1 MIRPGLTDLFK
12 GLLPPLAAA
21 AWLLAAPASH
31 AMTTDFSTWLADLRQ
46 EALTRG
52 ISATTLDAAL
62 CGTEPIQKVI
72 DLDQRQPEFVDT
84 FWNYLDRRV
93 NARRIEAGQQLLLE
107 HAALLEKLEH
117 QFGVPATIL
126 VAFWGLETNFGSYL
140 GDYPIPGALATLAYE
155 GRRGAFFRRELLEA
169 LAILEAGHVSPESMR
184 GSWAGAM
191 GQMQFMPST
200 FQRYAMDEDGDGRK
214 DLWTSVPDA
223 MASAANF
230 LKAIGWRDGEVW
242 GREVRLPAGF
252 DLNASS
258 GSKMLR
264 DWSALG
270 ITEPDGT
277 PIPEETSS
285 ATLLLPQGSNGPAF
299 LVQRN
304 FQVIMGWNR
313 SVNYALAVAHLSDRL
328 AGLSEISLGREAD
341 NRGMTRQQAMELQ
354 QRLAA
359 LGFDPG
365 VADGVIGSRTR
376 TALRAYQAS
385 RGLPADGFATVSLL
399 ERLQADTADLAIQPG
414 ELQPAAEAGSSTA
427 QPG

>member
-1 MIRPGLTDLFK
+1 LIKRI
-12 GLLPPLAAA
+12 LPPLAAA
-21 AWLLAAPASH
+21 ALLVSALPAH
-31 AMTTDFSTWLADLRQ
+31 ALSADFETWLVELRQ
-46 EALTRG
+46 EAMDRG

-93 NARRIEAGQQLLLE
+93 NERRIEAGSQLLVE
-107 HAALLEKLEH
+107 HGQLLEKLEH
-117 QFGVPATIL
+117 RYAVPATIL

-140 GDYPIPGALATLAYE
+140 GDYAIPGALATLAYE
-155 GRRGAFFRRELLEA
+155 GRRGDFFRRELLEA
-169 LAILEAGHVSPESMR
+169 LAILEAGHVRADAMR

-200 FQRYAMDEDGDGRK
+200 FQRYALDEDGDGRK
-214 DLWTSVPDA
+214 DLWSSVPDA
-223 MASAANF
+223 LASAANF

-252 DLNASS
+252 DLNGST
-258 GSKMLR
+258 GSKALR
-264 DWSALG
+264 EWATLG
-270 ITEPDGT
+270 FTEPDGT
-277 PIPEETSS
+277 TVPQEATS
-285 ATLLLPQGSNGPAF
+285 ATLLLPQGSDGPAF

-313 SVNYALAVAHLSDRL
+313 SVNYALSVAHLSDRL
-328 AGLSEISLGREAD
+328 AGLPELSLGRDAD

-354 QRLAA
+354 QRLGH
-359 LGFDPG
+359 LGFDTG
-365 VADGVIGSRTR
+365 GADGVIGSRTR
-376 TALRAYQAS
+376 AALRAYQVEQ
-385 RGLPADGFATVSLL
+385 GLPADGYATVSML
-399 ERLQADTADLAIQPG
+399 ERLQAETADLV
-414 ELQPAAEAGSSTA
+414 LQSPEPRPAAEAAQSAA